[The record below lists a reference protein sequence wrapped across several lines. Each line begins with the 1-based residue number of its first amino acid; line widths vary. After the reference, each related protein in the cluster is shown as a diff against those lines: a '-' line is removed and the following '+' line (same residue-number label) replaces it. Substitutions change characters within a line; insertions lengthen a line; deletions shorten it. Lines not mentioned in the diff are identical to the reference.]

1 MGDFA
6 AADLVLV
13 GLVLLSAVF
22 GGTRGFMKEVLSLG
36 IWTAALLLALAFGRP
51 LGSLILDANDKLQ
64 AGVGFALVFLGVLL
78 AGALVQRLV
87 HSLVETTGL
96 TGTDRV
102 LGLVFGAARGGVVV
116 LFALVMLR
124 PFAED
129 RRWWRESRLVPPI
142 IAYEEDVMAL
152 ASALAD
158 AFSEAKGVLPAELEE
173 AAGQASRLGDAISPP
188 PGLR

>member
-6 AADLVLV
+6 TADLVLV
-13 GLVLLSAVF
+13 GLVLISAVF

-36 IWTAALLLALAFGRP
+36 IWCAALLLALAFGKS
-51 LGSLILDANDKLQ
+51 LGGAILDADPKLQ
-64 AGVGFALVFLGVLL
+64 VGVGFALVFLAVLV

-129 RRWWRESRLVPPI
+129 RQWWRESLLVPPI

-158 AFSEAKGVLPAELEE
+158 VFSEAKEALPPELDE
-173 AAGQASRLGDAISPP
+173 AAGQARELRGAISAP
-188 PGLR
+188 PGQG

>member
-6 AADLVLV
+6 TADLVLV
-13 GLVLLSAVF
+13 GLVLISAVF

-36 IWTAALLLALAFGRP
+36 IWSAALLLALAFGKP
-51 LGSLILDANDKLQ
+51 LGGAILDANPKLQ
-64 AGVGFALVFLGVLL
+64 AGVGFALVFLAVLV

-129 RRWWRESRLVPPI
+129 RQWWRESRLVPPI
-142 IAYEEDVMAL
+142 IAYEEDLMAL

-158 AFSEAKGVLPAELEE
+158 VFSEAKEALPAELDE
-173 AAGQASRLGDAISPP
+173 AAGQARELQEAISAPP
-188 PGLR
+188 KQG

>member
-13 GLVLLSAVF
+13 GLVLISAVF

-36 IWTAALLLALAFGRP
+36 IWTAALLLALAFG
-51 LGSLILDANDKLQ
+51 SLILDANDKLQ
-64 AGVGFALVFLGVLL
+64 AGVGFALVFLGVLV

-129 RRWWRESRLVPPI
+129 RQWWRESRLVPPI

-158 AFSEAKGVLPAELEE
+158 AFSEAKGSLPAELEE